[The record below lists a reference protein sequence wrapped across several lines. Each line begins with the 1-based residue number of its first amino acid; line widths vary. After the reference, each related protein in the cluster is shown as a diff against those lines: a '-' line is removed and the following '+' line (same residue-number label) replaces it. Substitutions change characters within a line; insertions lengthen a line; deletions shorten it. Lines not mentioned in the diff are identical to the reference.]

1 LFRVTSLKKVEI
13 VMMAV
18 DDSIVDTPSGHLGIR
33 SRMQFTGRLDVQ
45 VVNGYK
51 WSLYLYM
58 GRIIWATGGPH
69 LCRRWRRH
77 LAQYCSQVTP
87 DAITLQETD
96 SLHCWDYHTLIGL
109 IKRQQITTD
118 QAIAFVRST
127 VAEVLFD
134 IIQQENTKQVTF
146 HSDTHDVLEASL
158 SLINAE
164 QVLQHTQQ
172 AWNAWC
178 ELGLVD
184 YSPDLALVLRHPE
197 QLQQQTSEKVYRT
210 LTAAVDGKRSLRE
223 LSAVLKQEPL
233 VLMRLLVP
241 LFRKG
246 LLGWTEVPDL
256 PAPAFTKASRKPSAP
271 SVAKSAAAT
280 PKSTAATGPLV
291 ACIDDSVRECQAMEQ
306 ILTQAGYQFTSV
318 QDSIQALPKL
328 LEQQPSLIF
337 LDLVMPVANG
347 YEICAQIRRVSRF
360 KNIPVV
366 ILTSNDGI
374 IDRVRAKVVG
384 STDFLAKP
392 VEAEKVLAI
401 MRKHLPLSVK
411 Q

>member
-1 LFRVTSLKKVEI
+1 
-13 VMMAV
+13 MAV
-18 DDSIVDTPSGHLGIR
+18 DDSVIDSPSGHLGIR

-45 VVNGYK
+45 VVNGQK
-51 WSLYLYM
+51 WSLYLYV

-77 LAQYCSQVTP
+77 LAQHCSQVAP
-87 DAITLQETD
+87 DAITPQEAD
-96 SLHCWDYHTLIGL
+96 NLHCWDYHALIGL

-146 HSDTHDVLEASL
+146 HSDTHDVVEASL
-158 SLINAE
+158 SLISAE

-172 AWNAWC
+172 VWNAWC

-210 LTAAVDGKRSLRE
+210 LTAVVDGKRSLRD

-233 VLMRLLVP
+233 ALMRLLVP

-256 PAPAFTKASRKPSAP
+256 PLPAFVKVSQKPSALSVAK

-280 PKSTAATGPLV
+280 SKATVHTGPLV

-328 LEQQPSLIF
+328 LEHQPSLIF

-360 KNIPVV
+360 KNVPVV